1 MDAQTFEI
9 VLNYGMDTMTIKP
22 PSSFMALLEIAK
34 EAYDLTIVNRLVY
47 YDEAEEVK
55 ISSDSDYLAFFDY
68 VDQNNLKE
76 IDVIV
81 KSDDKAKRKKSTS
94 MRKRSSAM
102 ISMSGGSRGVTVS
115 DDNCINGKKKY
126 FKILNFKFF

>member
-1 MDAQTFEI
+1 MEAQNFEI
-9 VLNYGMDTMTIKP
+9 VLNYGMETMAIKP

-47 YDEAEEVK
+47 YDEAEEIK
-55 ISSDSDYLAFFDY
+55 ISSDSDYLSFFDF

-81 KSDDKAKRKKSTS
+81 KSDDKVKRKKSTS
-94 MRKRSSAM
+94 LRKRSSAM
-102 ISMSGGSRGVTVS
+102 ISVSTASRVGAT
-115 DDNCINGKKKY
+115 DDNCINGK
-126 FKILNFKFF
+126 NFKFKKI